1 MSVREHDASADPGQT
16 SGQFSS
22 QPLTRREARERENAQ
37 RAGSLSDSSLAHS
50 DVAPVAAH
58 TPAAPPAFLSA
69 APVASPVA
77 SHAVEGESRRSRDH
91 RPAKAASRSSLVP
104 RSLRAGRP
112 STVVVTAGAAA
123 RSGGTSAPRKLL
135 SLGAL
140 LFAGAL
146 LVGMSVPANAFM
158 NGTSGALADITT
170 TRAPGQSVA
179 VSADAL
185 SAAPVRDQFNA
196 ISYAEQLQQKYGNV
210 SYAFTATT
218 GAIRWPFP
226 YPVPITDGFGPRAA
240 NISGSAFH
248 NGVDFVPG
256 GGTPIYAIA
265 DGVVTTHTEDQYGF
279 GNHVIIQ
286 HDIPGQNIE
295 SLYAH
300 MIYGSSPLKV
310 GDVVKVGDFIGLV
323 GDTGNSYGAHL
334 HFELHVDKV
343 PVDPFIWLT
352 NNAVN

>member
-1 MSVREHDASADPGQT
+1 MSLREHDASAHPTPSPAPG
-16 SGQFSS
+16 
-22 QPLTRREARERENAQ
+22 QPLTRREARELEAAQ
-37 RAGSLSDSSLAHS
+37 AAQASQPSTALRPRDRAQ
-50 DVAPVAAH
+50 APK
-58 TPAAPPAFLSA
+58 
-69 APVASPVA
+69 
-77 SHAVEGESRRSRDH
+77 R
-91 RPAKAASRSSLVP
+91 AASRTALVP
-104 RSLRAGRP
+104 RAPRP
-112 STVVVTAGAAA
+112 VREAVAPRPTH
-123 RSGGTSAPRKLL
+123 SGPRKLL

-158 NGTSGALADITT
+158 SGDGLLPSASSTK
-170 TRAPGQSVA
+170 APGQSVA

-185 SAAPVRDQFNA
+185 QAAPVRDEFQA
-196 ISYAEQLQQKYGNV
+196 ISYAEQLRQTYGNV

-226 YPVPITDGFGPRAA
+226 YAVTITDGFGPRAA

-248 NGVDFVPG
+248 NGVDFTPG

-265 DGVVTTHTEDQYGF
+265 DGVVSVHAEDQWGF

-300 MIYGSSPLKV
+300 MVYGSSPLKV

-334 HFELHVDKV
+334 HFELHVDRV
-343 PVDPFIWLT
+343 PVDPFVWLS

>member
-1 MSVREHDASADPGQT
+1 MSLREHDASANPTPPTGH
-16 SGQFSS
+16 G
-22 QPLTRREARERENAQ
+22 QPLTRREARELEAARAAQ
-37 RAGSLSDSSLAHS
+37 
-50 DVAPVAAH
+50 AAQ
-58 TPAAPPAFLSA
+58 
-69 APVASPVA
+69 
-77 SHAVEGESRRSRDH
+77 
-91 RPAKAASRSSLVP
+91 ASRSSTASRSRARAEAPKRAASRTSLVP
-104 RSLRAGRP
+104 RAPRP
-112 STVVVTAGAAA
+112 VREAVVP
-123 RSGGTSAPRKLL
+123 RPMSSGPRKLL
-135 SLGAL
+135 SVGAL

-146 LVGMSVPANAFM
+146 LVGMSVPANAFISP
-158 NGTSGALADITT
+158 GSLLTT
-170 TRAPGQSVA
+170 ASSTKAPGQSVA

-185 SAAPVRDQFNA
+185 QAAPVRDEFQA
-196 ISYAEQLQQKYGNV
+196 ISYAEQLRQTYGNV

-226 YPVPITDGFGPRAA
+226 YAVTITDGFGPRAA

-248 NGVDFVPG
+248 NGVDFTPG

-265 DGVVTTHTEDQYGF
+265 DGVVTVHAEDQWGF

-300 MIYGSSPLKV
+300 MVYGSSPLKV

-343 PVDPFIWLT
+343 PVDPFVWLS